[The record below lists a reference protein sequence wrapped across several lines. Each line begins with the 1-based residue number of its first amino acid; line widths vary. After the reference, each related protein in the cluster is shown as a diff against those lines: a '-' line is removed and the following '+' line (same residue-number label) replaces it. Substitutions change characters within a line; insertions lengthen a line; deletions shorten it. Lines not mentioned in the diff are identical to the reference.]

1 MNLYNDLFAE
11 RAAYS
16 HITLCLGGASLGR
29 RKNQGSKW
37 CKGSIWLHHS
47 SNILYMYYIWRL
59 LLHGPGLCHANY
71 AVQSQ
76 ESHFCNLLQRAP
88 SSVAK
93 IIARKSG
100 IQERRVLFFRPRGET
115 TTCHNL
121 KAQDFQ
127 VSKDFQRLSETF
139 KNFQILSETFK
150 VFQMTKEKISML
162 KGDNQASY
170 EPFF

>member
-16 HITLCLGGASLGR
+16 HITLCLGEASLGR

-47 SNILYMYYIWRL
+47 PNILYMYYIWRL

-93 IIARKSG
+93 IIAQSLEYKKEEFSFSG
-100 IQERRVLFFRPRGET
+100 LAARQQLAIIWRLKTFRWAKT
-115 TTCHNL
+115 
-121 KAQDFQ
+121 F
-127 VSKDFQRLSETF
+127 KDFQRLSKTF
-139 KNFQILSETFK
+139 KDFQKLSKSFK
-150 VFQMTKEKISML
+150 WPKKRCQC
-162 KGDNQASY
+162 
-170 EPFF
+170 

>member
-1 MNLYNDLFAE
+1 MQKGQRTVTSLSAWGKQASEGEKTKVANDVKAHDSMT
-11 RAAYS
+11 AP
-16 HITLCLGGASLGR
+16 T
-29 RKNQGSKW
+29 
-37 CKGSIWLHHS
+37 
-47 SNILYMYYIWRL
+47 YYIYVLYLKITIAWS
-59 LLHGPGLCHANY
+59 GLVPCHTNY

-93 IIARKSG
+93 IIAQKSG

-127 VSKDFQRLSETF
+127 VSKDFQKLSKTF
-139 KNFQILSETFK
+139 RNFQSLSNDQRK
-150 VFQMTKEKISML
+150 DINV
-162 KGDNQASY
+162 KGRQ
-170 EPFF
+170 PGLI

>member
-1 MNLYNDLFAE
+1 MMQRLNMTPQPQHIIYVLYLK
-11 RAAYS
+11 
-16 HITLCLGGASLGR
+16 ITIAWS
-29 RKNQGSKW
+29 
-37 CKGSIWLHHS
+37 
-47 SNILYMYYIWRL
+47 
-59 LLHGPGLCHANY
+59 GLVPCHANY

-93 IIARKSG
+93 IIAQKSG

-139 KNFQILSETFK
+139 KNFQRLSETFK

-162 KGDNQASY
+162 KGDNKASY